1 MWHPY
6 EFVLTS
12 EVRGEN
18 DRRIGK
24 PPAGMALRGGYDRGL
39 RTAQERVG
47 RELFP
52 DGRGQRRFAATALFA
67 LARLARLEPRIVRF
81 DRLGETD
88 VGERVFVPA
97 EDPRGLGPARELA
110 ERRHHLPR
118 RS

>member
-18 DRRIGK
+18 DRRIRQ

-52 DGRGQRRFAATALFA
+52 DGRGQRRFAATALFS

-81 DRLGETD
+81 DRPGPTHLAEPHS
-88 VGERVFVPA
+88 VPA
-97 EDPRGLGPARELA
+97 QAPRVL
-110 ERRHHLPR
+110 
-118 RS
+118 